1 MFTFCYKSKNF
12 AFYIFNFAFWFM
24 DFAPLKIRSLLI
36 SLKHDTFDHPPLFMN
51 NHLIAE
57 VSSLKILG
65 FMLDSSFTWGPH
77 IDMIIS
83 RTKQRLAQLCRLS
96 SYLDSVGLSI
106 MYKSFV
112 RSCLEYGHLL
122 YFGAA
127 RGYLKRLDALQCRA
141 ASICHSTFPSLE
153 SRRHAAA
160 IGLLC
165 RLLDGEGRGDLQ
177 SFIPHFVTSVP
188 RRSSRLNNLSDPARA
203 LRLQNPITFRTL
215 DCYRRSWHGAISSI
229 WNTLPAN
236 LLFQGHDMDWRSVLK
251 ALQRCCC

>member
-1 MFTFCYKSKNF
+1 
-12 AFYIFNFAFWFM
+12 
-24 DFAPLKIRSLLI
+24 
-36 SLKHDTFDHPPLFMN
+36 MN
-51 NHLIAE
+51 NCPIAE

-112 RSCLEYGHLL
+112 CSCLEYGHLL

-236 LLFQGHDMDWRSVLK
+236 LLFQGHDMG
-251 ALQRCCC
+251 